1 MAEARLL
8 AELQETKAELQRLR
22 ERVAAGT
29 QTVHKDLSLVSLVP
43 KWSGSETGIPLEEF
57 LSSIEGAAQIGL
69 WDNSDRLNVAALRL
83 TDGAKEFYNGCLE
96 LHSPGADWQKFKTVF
111 RNRYRDT
118 HTEQYH
124 FLRLQTARQGRN
136 ETPSEFADRC
146 RALSQKIVCKVA
158 HPLAQRIHFE
168 NAERMLLASF
178 LAGLSSEIG
187 NPEGK
192 HLGVPSYF
200 ERSGRTI

>member
-1 MAEARLL
+1 MAEARLY

-29 QTVHKDLSLVSLVP
+29 QTVHKDLSLVSLVS
-43 KWSGSETGIPLEEF
+43 KRSGSETGIPLEKF

-69 WDNSDRLNVAALRL
+69 WDNSDRFTVAALRL
-83 TDGAKEFYNGCLE
+83 TDGAKQFYNGCLE
-96 LHSPGADWQKFKTVF
+96 LHSPDADWQKFKTVF

-118 HTEQYH
+118 HTDQYH
-124 FLRLQTARQGRN
+124 FLKLQTARQGRN

-158 HPLAQRIHFE
+158 DPLAQRIHFE

-178 LAGLSSEIG
+178 LAGLGSEIG
-187 NPEGK
+187 KYVRIMNPQN
-192 HLGVPSYF
+192 
-200 ERSGRTI
+200 